1 MCCEPAGW
9 RGSVE
14 WAVVVVVVGGWRL
27 GRSEG
32 CEGWGFPLAVEGN
45 TACGEAGM
53 KEAVCVSHLFLPLVN
68 KGF

>member
-9 RGSVE
+9 RGAAE
-14 WAVVVVVVGGWRL
+14 WGGWREDGL
-27 GRSEG
+27 AGVRGEG
-32 CEGWGFPLAVEGN
+32 GGGFPLAEEGN
-45 TACGEAGM
+45 TACGEARM